1 VVVVSECR
9 TVHTC
14 FTMANA
20 VCTVSEDGACNND
33 KGGRLG
39 LQQNMAGWFNIAGS
53 TQCDTTSEDS
63 ADDILGLLARGRQLH
78 VRGSNEGKST
88 PGGGLVV

>member
-33 KGGRLG
+33 KGGGATRLAAEYG
-39 LQQNMAGWFNIAGS
+39 RLVQHSWIHPMRYNI
-53 TQCDTTSEDS
+53 
-63 ADDILGLLARGRQLH
+63 GRQ
-78 VRGSNEGKST
+78 RG
-88 PGGGLVV
+88 